1 VKERVIL
8 ERRDHGLQVT
18 EPTEPPMVEV
28 DWAAWWVTI
37 DKRIQEHLVNER
49 ELMTEGVAETL
60 AMLRHELR
68 EMPELRG
75 PPGAPGKDGRFP
87 PAKLWR
93 DQVHYSGEVVIYDG
107 SSYQAVNDTGKPPT
121 FAKDWILLAV
131 AGHDGKS
138 LRPRGSFD
146 ADAEYK
152 ALDAVLYNGSSYVAL
167 CDDPGRCPGQKW
179 QLVAAAGRD
188 GATGPRGE
196 RGERGLIGPRGEPA
210 PTITGWRVDH
220 ASYAAVPVLS
230 NGIEG
235 APLELRGLFEQ
246 FLIEAGSPARA

>member
-1 VKERVIL
+1 ML
-8 ERRDHGLQVT
+8 ERRDHGLQIT
-18 EPTEPPMVEV
+18 EPTESPMVEV
-28 DWAAWWVTI
+28 DWQAWWVAI

-49 ELMTEGVAETL
+49 ELMTEAVAEAL

-75 PPGAPGKDGRFP
+75 PPGTPGKDGRFP

-93 DQVHYSGEVVIYDG
+93 DQVHYSGDVVIYDG
-107 SSYQAVNDTGKPPT
+107 STYQAVNDTGKPPT

-146 ADAEYK
+146 ADVEYK
-152 ALDAVLYNGSSYVAL
+152 ALDVVLCNGSSYVAL

-179 QLVAAAGRD
+179 QLLAAAGRD

-196 RGERGLIGPRGEPA
+196 RGLVGPRGEPA
-210 PTITGWRVDH
+210 PTITGWRVDR
-220 ASYAAVPVLS
+220 ASYTATPLLS
-230 NGIEG
+230 NGQEG
-235 APLELRGLFEQ
+235 AALELRGLFEQ
-246 FLIEAGSPARA
+246 FVADAR